1 MEPSEKE
8 GDAKISEDTPKEDA
22 EETKKEEEVQST
34 PAEPEKRQQGVVTQR
49 ETQAKRLKAVN
60 PYGAWEQ
67 IREEKDP

>member
-1 MEPSEKE
+1 M
-8 GDAKISEDTPKEDA
+8 SEDIPKEDT

-34 PAEPEKRQQGVVTQR
+34 SAEPEKRQQEVVTQR